1 LISFPEFHLSKELC
15 SMKTLIHS
23 LSATLALLACSTGH
37 AQSQAAWPSQPIKF
51 VVSQSAGGS
60 IDIAARLI
68 GQRLTDAL
76 GKAVVIDNRAGANGM
91 IAGEAVARATDGHT
105 FLMTSPSALAI
116 NQHIYKKVPYE
127 TLRDFVPVTQT
138 TSISF
143 LLTVNAASPYRSVAD
158 LVAAAKAKPGG
169 LRYASAGI
177 GNQSQLAAELMADA
191 AGVNFLHV
199 PYKGEAPAI
208 NDLMG
213 GQVDFIFG
221 TMPALLAQVK
231 AGKLRAL
238 AVGQAQRSAAAPEV
252 PSMGEAG
259 YPGVA
264 VSGWTAIMAPAGTP
278 PAVVRR
284 LQEEVG
290 KVLAIPEV
298 RDTLAKAG
306 ADPVGSTP
314 EQFGAFLRGEIVKWG
329 AAVKRAGITPE

>member
-1 LISFPEFHLSKELC
+1 
-15 SMKTLIHS
+15 MKPIFATLIAAS
-23 LSATLALLACSTGH
+23 LAAIAVSSH
-37 AQSQAAWPSQPIKF
+37 AQASWPNAPVKF

-68 GQRLTDAL
+68 GQKLTDPL

-105 FLMTSPSALAI
+105 FLMTSPSALTI
-116 NQHIYKKVPYE
+116 NQHIYKKVPYD
-127 TLRDFVPVTQT
+127 TLRDFAPVTQT

-143 LLTVNAASPYRSVAD
+143 LLVVNTASPYKSVAD
-158 LVAAAKAKPGG
+158 LINAAKAKPGAV
-169 LRYASAGI
+169 RFASAGI
-177 GNQSQLAAELMADA
+177 GNQSQLAAELLADA
-191 AGVNFLHV
+191 AGVNMLHV

-208 NDLMG
+208 NDLLG

-238 AVGQAQRSAAAPEV
+238 AVGQPQRSAAAPDV
-252 PSMGEAG
+252 PSMAEAG
-259 YPGVA
+259 YPSVA
-264 VSGWTAIMAPAGTP
+264 VSGWTGIVAPAGTP
-278 PAVVRR
+278 PAVLKR

-290 KVLAIPEV
+290 KVLAMPDV
-298 RDTLAKAG
+298 RETLSKAG
-306 ADPVGSTP
+306 ADPVGSSP
-314 EQFGAFLRGEIVKWG
+314 EQFTAFIRSETVKWG

>member
-1 LISFPEFHLSKELC
+1 
-15 SMKTLIHS
+15 MKRLMTS
-23 LSATLALLACSTGH
+23 LSATLALLATASSH
-37 AQSQAAWPSQPIKF
+37 AQTQPAWPSQPVKF
-51 VVSQSAGGS
+51 IVSQSAGGS

-68 GQRLTDAL
+68 GQKLTEPL

-105 FLMTSPSALAI
+105 FLMTSPSALTI

-143 LLTVNAASPYRSVAD
+143 LLTVNANSPYKTVAE
-158 LVAAAKAKPGG
+158 LVAAAKAKPGAI
-169 LRYASAGI
+169 RFASAGI
-177 GNQSQLAAELMADA
+177 GNQSQLAAELLADA

-208 NDLMG
+208 NDLLG

-221 TMPALLAQVK
+221 TMPALLAHVK
-231 AGKLRAL
+231 SGKLRAL
-238 AVGQAQRSAAAPEV
+238 AVGQPQRSPAAPDV
-252 PSMGEAG
+252 PSMADAG
-259 YPGVA
+259 YPQVA
-264 VSGWTAIMAPAGTP
+264 VSGWTAIVAPAGTP
-278 PAVVRR
+278 APVVKR
-284 LQEEVG
+284 LQEEVA
-290 KVLAIPEV
+290 KVLAMADV
-298 RDTLAKAG
+298 RETLSKAG

-314 EQFGAFLRGEIVKWG
+314 EQFGAFIRSEIVKWG